1 MDKNIR
7 SLEEILILLRV
18 RAHLSIDVTRFAF
31 EDMKTIVQT
40 ASVNGTTI
48 TLTSTAQLP
57 IDDLVLLCRM
67 GRGAVTI
74 QD

>member
-1 MDKNIR
+1 MNGTLRPLSD
-7 SLEEILILLRV
+7 ILILLRL
-18 RAHLSIDVTRFAF
+18 RAHLSIDVSRFAL

-48 TLTSTAQLP
+48 TLTDTAQLP
-57 IDDLVLLCRM
+57 TDDLVLLCRV